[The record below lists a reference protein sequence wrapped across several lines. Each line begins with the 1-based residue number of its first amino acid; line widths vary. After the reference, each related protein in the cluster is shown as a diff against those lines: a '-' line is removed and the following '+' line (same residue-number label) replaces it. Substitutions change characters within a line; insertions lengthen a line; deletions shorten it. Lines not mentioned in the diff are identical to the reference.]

1 MDGDLEE
8 DVLIIDMHSELIS
21 PPSGEHTVTR
31 CRYQLLCLM
40 TFQLSFGGFA
50 DRVIESVLRAEA
62 PATPAQH
69 RVCTCACH
77 SQKRA

>member
-31 CRYQLLCLM
+31 WR
-40 TFQLSFGGFA
+40 LSA
-50 DRVIESVLRAEA
+50 PLPDDLSAELW
-62 PATPAQH
+62 
-69 RVCTCACH
+69 RVCGSRH
-77 SQKRA
+77 